1 MYQHHGKLERAMKMI
16 IQTKIQ
22 KWGNGLALRVAGAM
36 RDIPGFQDGTP
47 VEVTVT
53 DNGLNITRTKRQR
66 RLKLPFSEEQLLADL
81 SPKKAHADILATPVA
96 HEIDPP

>member
-1 MYQHHGKLERAMKMI
+1 MI

-53 DNGLNITRTKRQR
+53 DNGLNITRARRQR
-66 RLKLPFSEEQLLADL
+66 RLKLPFSEEQLLAGL
-81 SPKKAHADILATPVA
+81 SPQKAHADILATPEA

>member
-1 MYQHHGKLERAMKMI
+1 MI

-53 DNGLNITRTKRQR
+53 DNGLNITRARRQR
-66 RLKLPFSEEQLLADL
+66 RLKLPFSEEQLLSGL

-96 HEIDPP
+96 HEMGLLNNSRQ